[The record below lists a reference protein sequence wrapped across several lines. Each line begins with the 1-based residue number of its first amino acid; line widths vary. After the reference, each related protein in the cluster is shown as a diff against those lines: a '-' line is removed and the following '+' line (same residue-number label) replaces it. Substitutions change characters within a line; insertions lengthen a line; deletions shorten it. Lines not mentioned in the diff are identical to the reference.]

1 MATKQLSA
9 ARAIRRFAFR
19 QTIRGALIIGVLG
32 GLFMG
37 SYGTIIV
44 KTYPS
49 QKDRDALVATLQAT
63 PAINFLSGEVKN
75 AAYPASYAIYKSLP
89 MMVLITSIWGLMTTT
104 RLLRGNEEDGRA
116 ELIESGRTTKG
127 RATSQLLAGFGLS
140 LVASMLIMWAI
151 SAALGTAPGVDLS
164 VLEALSMTL
173 ACFLPGLVFAGL
185 GVATSQLAGTRSRAV
200 MYALIP
206 LLVLYC
212 IRGAANTSSDL
223 DWLKQLSPFGWSD
236 LLDAVLAPKPLW
248 IIPPLLFTGLFTAL
262 GVSWA
267 ARRDYGVSLLRQA
280 DEVRSHF
287 YLLGSSLTFMV
298 RQKQWTFFWWLIGTL
313 SFVSFMTALAG
324 MVANLLH
331 DTSISLGALAT
342 MSPDAIKL
350 FFVGSTFMILGL
362 ILFALT
368 IIELGSIRR
377 EEAKS
382 YLDNILVAPVHRT
395 TWLVQRLSVLAG
407 MVLLIT
413 IIAVGFVLAI
423 AKAQSINLTF
433 TESFHS
439 SLGVLA
445 GVVFVL
451 GVGTFL
457 YGLLPRIAVAV
468 MTLVVAWAFAVD
480 VIRGLF
486 QLDAWIEKTSLLY
499 YIPADPSKS
508 PLWSGVTWL
517 VVLGIGLAFLGVV
530 GFLKRDIITE

>member
-1 MATKQLSA
+1 MAAKQLST
-9 ARAIRRFAFR
+9 ARAIRRFALA

-37 SYGTIIV
+37 SYGTIIA

-49 QKDRDALVATLQAT
+49 QKDRDALVATLETT

-89 MMVLITSIWGLMTTT
+89 MMVLITAIWGLMTTT

-127 RATSQLLAGFGLS
+127 RATLQLLAGYGLS
-140 LVASMLIMWAI
+140 FVTSMVVMWVI
-151 SAALGTAPGVDLS
+151 TAALGAAPDVALLP
-164 VLEALSMTL
+164 LEALYMTL

-185 GVATSQLAGTRSRAV
+185 GAATSQLAGTRGRAV
-200 MYALIP
+200 MYGLIP

-236 LLDAVLAPKPLW
+236 LLNAVLAPKPLW
-248 IIPPLLFTGLFTAL
+248 IIPPLLFAGLFTAL
-262 GVSWA
+262 GITWA
-267 ARRDYGVSLLRQA
+267 ARRDYGVSLLRQP

-287 YLLGSSLTFMV
+287 YLLGSSLSFMI
-298 RQKQWTFFWWLIGTL
+298 RQKQWTFFWWLVGTL

-331 DTSISLGALAT
+331 DTSISLGTLAT

-382 YLDNILVAPVHRT
+382 YLDNILVAPIHRT
-395 TWLVQRLSVLAG
+395 AWLVQRLTVLAG

-413 IIAVGFVLAI
+413 IIAIGVILAV
-423 AKAQSINLTF
+423 AKAQGINLTV
-433 TESFHS
+433 TDAFHS
-439 SLGVLA
+439 SVGVLA
-445 GVVFVL
+445 GVLFIL

-468 MTLVVAWAFAVD
+468 MTLVVAWAFVVD
-480 VIRGLF
+480 IVRGLF

-508 PLWSGVTWL
+508 PLWSGVAWL
-517 VVLGIGLAFLGVV
+517 VVLGSGLAFLGVV
-530 GFLKRDIITE
+530 RFLKRDIITE